1 MPSSDS
7 NLRARR
13 NLNVESGGG
22 ENVAD
27 DSQKKPIRQQPGLGK
42 RMDVAVDIPLK
53 FQVGA
58 LILMLIIIWMVA
70 H

>member
-1 MPSSDS
+1 M
-7 NLRARR
+7 
-13 NLNVESGGG
+13 ESGGG